1 MKRFFIAVIAI
12 SAFISSCSLEE
23 NPQGY
28 VTKENFYK
36 TEDQCY
42 SALRACYTPIHYIYN
57 REFLFA
63 TEACTDIWYCYTSNE
78 NGQLAINPSKS
89 GVALTV
95 WKYAYKGIAR
105 ANECV
110 ECIADAPLKENV
122 KMPMVAEARAMR
134 ALYYYI
140 LTCFFGDVPF
150 YMEAVRDIEMM
161 EVIRALPRKTASEIR
176 A

>member
-1 MKRFFIAVIAI
+1 M
-12 SAFISSCSLEE
+12 
-23 NPQGY
+23 
-28 VTKENFYK
+28 
-36 TEDQCY
+36 
-42 SALRACYTPIHYIYN
+42 
-57 REFLFA
+57 FA

-161 EVIRALPRKTASEIR
+161 EVIRALPRKPASEIR
-176 A
+176 AELYHDLKENALPYFTYENGLKCRANEMKNDHS